1 MPLDL
6 FSLIV
11 ILCPQLTQLPP
22 LCACVKIAPHPDLLL
37 RVRRPASLLP
47 SHAQPRGRSL
57 SESSRPAGPG
67 GRYADD
73 ADADFHRR
81 RRDSRHERG
90 RDDDDGHYG
99 PPAAHHHR
107 GSRRGRQ
114 DDDHDD
120 YDSRKKSRGVD
131 GGGGVVPRKK
141 EWPPHFE
148 SSGASFIFD
157 ARSGM
162 FYEPSSDFFYD
173 PKTKLYYGNRQQ
185 EYFRYD
191 ADKKPYVF
199 QPIGDAGAAPG
210 IAVPDAATAAEE
222 SPADVSPPG
231 HAVAAEAKQGAAEA
245 KPKIAISL
253 KTPLPPRD
261 PGAKSLTDIAV
272 MEKARLNQKNVHRQV
287 SATSPPGENAAGTL
301 PQAHKKHAKDMTKW
315 SERGKEM
322 RDDDVDA
329 IKAQQPATATKATA
343 SGQPICVLCRRK
355 FADPDKLQKH
365 ERLSALHRDNL
376 AKKAAADAAVVDAAR
391 QKQES
396 EASYRDRSKE
406 RRMMYGSHIA
416 PDSSHA
422 EALLAH
428 SLGGSAS
435 SVAEVIRPE
444 ETLNDTNVGNRLLQK
459 MGWNSGESLG
469 RAGAQANSTDG
480 SATKIDVAST
490 LKSDWE
496 RIESMAQR
504 GGRR

>member
-1 MPLDL
+1 MAGSVD
-6 FSLIV
+6 
-11 ILCPQLTQLPP
+11 
-22 LCACVKIAPHPDLLL
+22 
-37 RVRRPASLLP
+37 
-47 SHAQPRGRSL
+47 
-57 SESSRPAGPG
+57 GPG
-67 GRYADD
+67 ERYADNDAD
-73 ADADFHRR
+73 ADADFHHR

-131 GGGGVVPRKK
+131 GGGGGGGGVPRKK

-173 PKTKLYYGNRQQ
+173 PKTKLYYGNVRRQ
-185 EYFRYD
+185 YFRYD
-191 ADKKPYVF
+191 ADKKPHVF

-210 IAVPDAATAAEE
+210 IAAPDAATAAEE
-222 SPADVSPPG
+222 SPADVPPPG
-231 HAVAAEAKQGAAEA
+231 YTVAAEAKQGAAEA

-272 MEKARLNQKNVHRQV
+272 MEKARLNQKNVHMQV
-287 SATSPPGENAAGTL
+287 STTSSPGENAAGTL

-329 IKAQQPATATKATA
+329 TKTQQQPATATKATA

-355 FADPDKLQKH
+355 FADLDKLQKH

-406 RRMMYGSHIA
+406 RRMMYGPHVA

-428 SLGGSAS
+428 SLGGSAA

-469 RAGAQANSTDG
+469 RAGAQSNSTDG
-480 SATKIDVAST
+480 SATKIDVASS